1 MHPDDPYSGNDSDR
15 TVIRPVPGGRRSGT
29 SSREGVAAPVVPA
42 ADRHI
47 PPLPQ
52 LQGRSTNR
60 LVDAAGTLLSL
71 VGQLRGTTSHPD
83 IDSLRGH
90 VEQEVKTFEN
100 TARAGGA
107 DTETVSTARYVL
119 CTLIDETVM
128 STPWGNESVWSEQT
142 LLAKFHQEAWGG
154 EKFFSILDYLL
165 QETARHIDLLELMY
179 LCLAMGFEGKYR
191 VQDQGERQLQ
201 SIQENLFYTI
211 REIRGE
217 FERELSPHWR
227 GVEDQRNLLVRYVP
241 LWVLGAILGVLLLA
255 IFVGFRVSLNSNA
268 DPVFQQLNTI
278 GRDRQAS
285 VPVQH
290 AQTAEPVKPPTEITA
305 TAPSAPAPSPGLSR
319 LLAPEIK
326 AGLIDVN
333 DQADKSLLTIKG
345 DGLFRSGSV
354 SVAEQHYPLL
364 ARISEALGQVP
375 GRVVV
380 VGHTD
385 NVPIRSLRFRSN
397 WDLSRERAVSIT
409 RLLANATDTPERFH
423 AEGRADTEPLVPN
436 DSAVN
441 RARNRRVEIIV
452 FKGTGDL

>member
-1 MHPDDPYSGNDSDR
+1 L
-15 TVIRPVPGGRRSGT
+15 PGHG
-29 SSREGVAAPVVPA
+29 
-42 ADRHI
+42 
-47 PPLPQ
+47 L
-52 LQGRSTNR
+52 NR

-90 VEQEVKTFEN
+90 VEQEVKTFES

-128 STPWGNESVWSEQT
+128 GTPWGNESVWSEQT

-154 EKFFSILDYLL
+154 EKFFNILDYLL
-165 QETARHIDLLELMY
+165 QEPARHVDLLELIY

-191 VQDQGERQLQ
+191 VHDQGDRQLQ
-201 SIQENLFYTI
+201 SIQENLYYTI

-227 GVEDQRNLLVRYVP
+227 GVEDKRNLLVRYVP
-241 LWVLGAILGVLLLA
+241 LWVLGAILAVLLLA
-255 IFVGFRVSLNSNA
+255 IFVGFRLGLNRSA
-268 DPVFQQLNTI
+268 DPTFQQLNTI
-278 GRDRQAS
+278 GRDRLHSPPIQHVQA
-285 VPVQH
+285 
-290 AQTAEPVKPPTEITA
+290 AEPVNPPPLTTA
-305 TAPSAPAPSPGLSR
+305 TVPPVPEAPTGLPH
-319 LLAPEIK
+319 LLAPEVE
-326 AGLIDVN
+326 AGLI
-333 DQADKSLLTIKG
+333 AITEHPDKSLLVIKG
-345 DGLFRSGSV
+345 DGLFRSGSA
-354 SVAEQHYPLL
+354 SVAEQHYALL
-364 ARISEALGQVP
+364 ARIGEALKEVP
-375 GRVVV
+375 GRVLV

-409 RLLANATDTPERFH
+409 RLLVNATGTDERYQ

-436 DSAVN
+436 DSTMN

-452 FKGTGDL
+452 FKGAGNI